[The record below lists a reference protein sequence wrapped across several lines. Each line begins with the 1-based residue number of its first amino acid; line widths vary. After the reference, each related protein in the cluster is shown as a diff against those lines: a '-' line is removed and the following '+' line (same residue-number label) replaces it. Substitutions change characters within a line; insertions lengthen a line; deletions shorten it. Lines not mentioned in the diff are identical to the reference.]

1 MMRLSL
7 YRTIGRNLQDRAT
20 VERFAWL
27 RSKTVCGGVVA
38 GLLGIRTDVRQRAI
52 SSTISRRNVSYT
64 VVVVVVVAIVHGF
77 AGGRSE
83 TEVIGAGDRRRVL
96 AVQ

>member
-7 YRTIGRNLQDRAT
+7 YRTIGCNLQDRAT

-27 RSKTVCGGVVA
+27 RSKTVCGGIVA
-38 GLLGIRTDVRQRAI
+38 GLLGIRTDVRQRAV
-52 SSTISRRNVSYT
+52 SSTSRRNVSYT
-64 VVVVVVVAIVHGF
+64 VVVVVVVSVVRQF

-83 TEVIGAGDRRRVL
+83 TEVIGAGDRRRVST
-96 AVQ
+96 VQ